1 MDPYR
6 VLNVS
11 RNSTEEQIRESYRE
25 KVKEVHPDAGG
36 SVEDFRR
43 VQKAYEILIE
53 ESDEVDVTGLSE
65 IIYPARVDFIDYE
78 YVSDN
83 NLDANR
89 SVFDRN
95 VPEDASGSFIVN
107 EGETVLQA
115 AERAGYSWPF
125 SCRGGACSN
134 CAVKV
139 VEGDFRTP
147 NYAIL
152 TDELLNKGYRLSC
165 IGKPLTAEIKVICG
179 VRDHEEIE
187 ELLLPSR

>member
-1 MDPYR
+1 MDPHR
-6 VLNVS
+6 VLDVG
-11 RNSTEEQIRESYRE
+11 RNSTEEEIQESYRE
-25 KVKEVHPDAGG
+25 KVKEVHPDTGG

-43 VQKAYEILIE
+43 VQKAYEILTE
-53 ESDEVDVTGLSE
+53 ESNDEDVTGLSE

-78 YVSDN
+78 YLSDN
-83 NLDANR
+83 NLRADR
-89 SVFDRN
+89 SAFERD
-95 VPEDASGSFIVN
+95 VPEEARGSFVVN

-152 TDELLNKGYRLSC
+152 TDELLDKGYRLSC
-165 IGKPLTAEIKVICG
+165 IGKPLTTNIKVICG

>member
-6 VLNVS
+6 VLDVS
-11 RNSTEEQIRESYRE
+11 RNSTEEQIQESYRE

-36 SVEDFRR
+36 SVEDFRK

-53 ESDEVDVTGLSE
+53 ESDEEDVTGLSE
-65 IIYPARVDFIDYE
+65 IIYPARVDFIHYG

-83 NLDANR
+83 NLDADR
-89 SVFDRN
+89 SVFDRD
-95 VPEDASGSFIVN
+95 VPEEASGSFIVN

-152 TDELLNKGYRLSC
+152 TDELLDKGYRLSC
-165 IGKPLTAEIKVICG
+165 IGKPLTSEIKVICG